1 MSAIDP
7 QVAVICTQLRTCG
20 SFYTM
25 IHLASVI
32 PPNLSTDALKIFGEE
47 VSSTI
52 ETLIM
57 PEVWWPGFA
66 LCLAAS
72 AFISSWAS
80 SGFGCAEDNHLKQA
94 IRIYNSQVIASNA
107 TVASILESPITQTA
121 LSAKDCRASF
131 PILSGLVLPSQQGSS
146 LVCIMSGVGWT
157 CVPQAVDTFGN
168 CGKEFQ
174 DVHLTSPLPYPFQ
187 KRQLWLISVAS

>member
-94 IRIYNSQVIASNA
+94 IRIYNSQVTTSNA
-107 TVASILESPITQTA
+107 TVESILESPITQIA
-121 LSAKDCRASF
+121 LSAMIAEHLFQSFLVWSSLASKAHL
-131 PILSGLVLPSQQGSS
+131 LSVSCQELGGLVFPKQWTPLGTVVKNFKMCISPRHYLTPSKNVS
-146 LVCIMSGVGWT
+146 
-157 CVPQAVDTFGN
+157 
-168 CGKEFQ
+168 CG
-174 DVHLTSPLPYPFQ
+174 
-187 KRQLWLISVAS
+187 

>member
-1 MSAIDP
+1 MC
-7 QVAVICTQLRTCG
+7 QQLIHRSQLYVHNCATCG

-94 IRIYNSQVIASNA
+94 IRIYNSQVTTFNA
-107 TVASILESPITQTA
+107 TVESILESPITQIA
-121 LSAKDCRASF
+121 LSAMIAEHLFQSFLVWSSLASKAHL
-131 PILSGLVLPSQQGSS
+131 LSVSCQELGGLVFPKQWTPLGTVVKNFKMCISPRHYLTPSKNVS
-146 LVCIMSGVGWT
+146 
-157 CVPQAVDTFGN
+157 
-168 CGKEFQ
+168 CG
-174 DVHLTSPLPYPFQ
+174 
-187 KRQLWLISVAS
+187 